1 MEDNLMQNSTALMIV
16 DVQAGMYEES
26 NPVANGDELLA
37 TLCQLIARARETGTP
52 IIYIQHD
59 GG

>member
-1 MEDNLMQNSTALMIV
+1 MQNSTALMIV